1 MKPNIFTITRE
12 GEWEP
17 GTAMTVNFFK
27 RLRHPCT
34 GRQRGSPL
42 QIERPIWRTAG
53 PNPLVPCTRPCRY
66 SNGSSKIIVA
76 VCQPFLPFR
85 FFCAF
90 RCTFLVVKKKQLQQ
104 QKPDNRQQ
112 ESVDGRNSSLH
123 IGFGRGIIRKCGGWR
138 IILQRNRYFLNS
150 PDWSSAV

>member
-1 MKPNIFTITRE
+1 
-12 GEWEP
+12 
-17 GTAMTVNFFK
+17 MTVHFFK
-27 RLRHPCT
+27 RLQHSCT

-42 QIERPIWRTAG
+42 QIERSIWRTAG
-53 PNPLVPCTRPCRY
+53 PNPLVPCTEPCRY

-90 RCTFLVVKKKQLQQ
+90 HCTFLAVKRKQLQQ

-112 ESVDGRNSSLH
+112 NLSTEETRVYTLVSDEE
-123 IGFGRGIIRKCGGWR
+123 
-138 IILQRNRYFLNS
+138 
-150 PDWSSAV
+150 SSANVAVEESFFNEIVIF